1 MLVSAEYLRHSPRMR
16 TDPLSD
22 LLHLANVQPVVA
34 GGFRVGGDWSLQFP
48 PPDKLKFFALV
59 KGSCWLLLDGAAQ
72 PQRVLEGDVF
82 VLTAPRGFV
91 LCSDPAV
98 APVQATSVFTGTD
111 DKTAVLGDGQSCE
124 QIGGHVRLDPVTG
137 RLLGDV
143 LPALI
148 HVQAGSSRAEP
159 LRWLLAQLV
168 EERTAHP
175 AGAALACSHLIQ
187 LMFLAVLRIHLQ
199 SAQALPSGTLRA
211 IADRRL
217 GPAMALMHAD
227 PARGWGL
234 QELARGGDVTQRVRR
249 ALPCDGRGHAGGL
262 PDRMAHAPGRGRMRD
277 EDISIATLAGRLGYS
292 SESAFSTAFKRSA
305 GMAPRGFREVARRL
319 REG

>member
-1 MLVSAEYLRHSPRMR
+1 MR

-34 GGFRVGGDWSLQFP
+34 GGFRAGGDWSLRFP
-48 PPDKLKFFALV
+48 PPDKLKFFALL

-72 PQRVLEGDVF
+72 PQRVYEGDVF

-98 APVQATSVFTGTD
+98 PPVLAVEVFTGTE
-111 DKTAVLGDGQSCE
+111 DKTALLGSGQDCE

-143 LPALI
+143 LPPLI
-148 HVQAGSSRAEP
+148 HVRAGSSRAEP

-168 EERTAHP
+168 QERTERP

-199 SAQALPSGTLRA
+199 SAQALPAGTLRA

-217 GPAMALMHAD
+217 GPAMALMHAE
-227 PARGWGL
+227 PGRGWGL
-234 QELARGGDVTQRVRR
+234 QELARAAAMSRSAFAAHFRATAGVTPVAYLTEWRMRLAEG
-249 ALPCDGRGHAGGL
+249 AL
-262 PDRMAHAPGRGRMRD
+262 RD
-277 EDISIATLAGRLGYS
+277 EDITIGALASRLGYS

-305 GMAPRGFREVARRL
+305 GLAPRGFREAARQL